1 VKAPPHDAHWRK
13 VFARQFARQRFL
25 LKGGKKPLAVSKER
39 KKEIVTTYQE
49 WLGNSQAVFLAE
61 YIGLS
66 VNDMDTLRDKVRE
79 VGGEFHVI
87 KNTLGKIAFED
98 SGFEV
103 PEDLF
108 QGSTAAGFAFEDAPA
123 MAKALAD
130 FSKSVGFL
138 QFKGGYLEKNMVS
151 VEEIKAL
158 ASLPPL
164 PVVQAQLLSTIMAP
178 ATQLAR
184 VLAEPARQVAAV
196 LQAFADL
203 EQPVAES

>member
-1 VKAPPHDAHWRK
+1 MMLTGGKSLPGNLRGKD
-13 VFARQFARQRFL
+13 FFM
-25 LKGGKKPLAVSKER
+25 KGGKKPLAVSKER
-39 KKEIVTTYQE
+39 KKEIVATYQD

-98 SGFEV
+98 SGYEV

-138 QFKGGYLEKNMVS
+138 QFKGGYLEKNMLS

-184 VLAEPARQVAAV
+184 VLAEPARQIAAV

>member
-1 VKAPPHDAHWRK
+1 
-13 VFARQFARQRFL
+13 
-25 LKGGKKPLAVSKER
+25 LKGGKKPLAFSKER
-39 KKEIVTTYQE
+39 KKEIVATYQD

-61 YIGLS
+61 YTGLS
-66 VNDMDTLRDKVRE
+66 MNDMDALRDKVRE

-87 KNTLGKIAFED
+87 KNTLGKIAFEE
-98 SGFEV
+98 SGYQV

-108 QGSTAAGFAFEDAPA
+108 LGSTAAGFAFEDAPA

-138 QFKGGYLEKNMVS
+138 QFKGGYLEKDMLS
-151 VEEIKAL
+151 VEEIKSL
-158 ASLPPL
+158 AALPPL
-164 PVVQAQLLSTIMAP
+164 PIVRAQLLSTLIAP

-184 VLAEPARQVAAV
+184 VLAEPARQIAAV

>member
-1 VKAPPHDAHWRK
+1 MIKERK
-13 VFARQFARQRFL
+13 VFARQFARQTLF

-39 KKEIVTTYQE
+39 KQEIATSYQE

-66 VNDMDTLRDKVRE
+66 VKDMDALRAKVRE

-87 KNTLGKIAFED
+87 KNTLAKIAFEE
-98 SGFEV
+98 SGYEV

-123 MAKALAD
+123 LAKALAD
-130 FSKSVGFL
+130 FSKSVEFL
-138 QFKGGYLEKNMVS
+138 KFKGGYLHKDMVS
-151 VEEIKAL
+151 VEDIIAL
-158 ASLPPL
+158 AALPPL

-178 ATQLAR
+178 ASQLVR
-184 VLAEPARQVAAV
+184 VLAEPARQIASV
-196 LQAFADL
+196 LSAYADT
-203 EQPVAES
+203 EPSAAES

>member
-1 VKAPPHDAHWRK
+1 M
-13 VFARQFARQRFL
+13 
-25 LKGGKKPLAVSKER
+25 AVSKER
-39 KKEIVTTYQE
+39 KKEIVATYQD
-49 WLGNSQAVFLAE
+49 WLGNSQAVLLAE

-98 SGFEV
+98 SGYEV
-103 PEDLF
+103 PDDLF
-108 QGSTAAGFAFEDAPA
+108 LGSTAAGFAFEDAPA
-123 MAKALAD
+123 MAKALSD
-130 FSKSVGFL
+130 FSKSVDFL
-138 QFKGGYLEKNMVS
+138 KFKGGYLEKNMVS

-196 LQAFADL
+196 LQAFADS

>member
-1 VKAPPHDAHWRK
+1 M
-13 VFARQFARQRFL
+13 
-25 LKGGKKPLAVSKER
+25 AVSKER
-39 KKEIVTTYQE
+39 KKEIVTTYQD

-66 VNDMDTLRDKVRE
+66 VKDMDALRDRVRE

-87 KNTLGKIAFED
+87 KNSLAKIAFEE
-98 SGFEV
+98 SGYEV

-108 QGSTAAGFAFEDAPA
+108 LGSTAAGFAFEAAPA

-130 FSKSVGFL
+130 FSKSVDFL
-138 QFKGGYLEKNMVS
+138 KFKGGYLEKNMVS

-158 ASLPPL
+158 AALPPL

-178 ATQLAR
+178 ASQLAR
-184 VLAEPARQVAAV
+184 LIAEPARQVASV
-196 LQAFADL
+196 LQAYADS
-203 EQPVAES
+203 EPSTAES